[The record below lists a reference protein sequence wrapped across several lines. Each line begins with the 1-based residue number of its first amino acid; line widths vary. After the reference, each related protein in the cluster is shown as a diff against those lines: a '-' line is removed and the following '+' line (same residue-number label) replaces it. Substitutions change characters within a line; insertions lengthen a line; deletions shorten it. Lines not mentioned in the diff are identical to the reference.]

1 MKIRKTLVL
10 AAALLCGPLTA
21 NAVPFTWNFYG
32 TGTCIND
39 CTGAVSI
46 NGSITGDPGSPPA
59 DSLFLDTGEVD
70 SFVFTISGAI
80 TDTIN
85 SSIGGVGFVLDAAG
99 NILGGQM
106 SFGSLLPPSGRIG
119 TIDVFFDG
127 FDWNYAIA
135 NPGSTR
141 DYRARGAGS
150 YSLVPEPGSL
160 ALLGFGL
167 LGLGL
172 MRRRGAAG

>member
-21 NAVPFTWNFYG
+21 NAVPLTWNFYG
-32 TGTCIND
+32 TGTCTSD
-39 CTGAVSI
+39 CSGAVNI

-59 DSLFLDTGEVD
+59 DNFFLDTGEVD
-70 SFVFTISGAI
+70 SFTFTISGAI
-80 TDTIN
+80 ADTIN
-85 SSIGGVGFVLDAAG
+85 SSISGLGFVLDAAG

-106 SFGSLLPPSGRIG
+106 SFGTYNAPSGRVG
-119 TIDVFFDG
+119 TFDVFFDG
-127 FDWNYAIA
+127 FDWNYSIG
-135 NPGSTR
+135 NPGSSR
-141 DYRARGAGS
+141 DYIASGTGS
-150 YSLVPEPGSL
+150 YSRVPEPGSL

-172 MRRRGAAG
+172 MRRRRAAT